1 MLMDEIKAKLE
12 AELEQVRGEIES
24 RKHQIKRAVG
34 DVLALEAAEADLRS
48 LRTRLSR
55 LESNHQK
62 LVGDVS
68 C

>member
-1 MLMDEIKAKLE
+1 MDEIKAKLE
-12 AELEQVRGEIES
+12 AELAEVRGEIEI
-24 RKHQIKRAVG
+24 RKHQVKRAIG

-48 LRTRLSR
+48 LRTRLGR
-55 LESNHQK
+55 LESNRQK